1 MNKPKNSKP
10 IKITSSKNL
19 DNKKQKGTMESHK
32 GMEGMSTAEDLIKVW
47 NKFKSANEPDLIVDW
62 NFHNPEL
69 SLHQT
74 KDHPHGVVYI
84 MNIRSLYN
92 NQVPGHWVALIR
104 IYNDKPS
111 EYGKIYYY
119 NPFGTILPKIAVE
132 KLDCRYIYESVH
144 KEQNFTGENS
154 ESCGYYCIMFLLA
167 FLRRFKSYEYIV
179 FDKKFIK
186 ANNPDG
192 KNYGQRGRF
201 IDTQPNNVKFKIN
214 IDAMEKEISSNEAL
228 LNVKNN
234 K

>member
-1 MNKPKNSKP
+1 MNKSKKSNP
-10 IKITSSKNL
+10 IDNKAAKQL
-19 DNKKQKGTMESHK
+19 DNKSLKSKPKT

-47 NKFKSANEPDLIVDW
+47 NKFKSKTEPDLIVDW

-104 IYNDKPS
+104 IFNEKPS

-179 FDKKFIK
+179 FDKKFIST
-186 ANNPDG
+186 NNP
-192 KNYGQRGRF
+192 NGRF

-228 LNVKNN
+228 LNVNSRK

>member
-1 MNKPKNSKP
+1 MNHSKKSKPSKTKPVDNESKKSKPK
-10 IKITSSKNL
+10 T
-19 DNKKQKGTMESHK
+19 

-47 NKFKSANEPDLIVDW
+47 NKFKSKNEPDLIVDW

-179 FDKKFIK
+179 FDKKFVTPYTL
-186 ANNPDG
+186 NG
-192 KNYGQRGRF
+192 KTYGQEGRF

-228 LNVKNN
+228 LNVNKNV
-234 K
+234 KK

>member
-1 MNKPKNSKP
+1 MNHSKKSKPSKTKPLDNEFTKSKPK
-10 IKITSSKNL
+10 T
-19 DNKKQKGTMESHK
+19 

-47 NKFKSANEPDLIVDW
+47 NKFKSKTEPDLIVDW

-132 KLDCRYIYESVH
+132 KLDCRYIYESIH

-179 FDKKFIK
+179 FDKKFVTHY
-186 ANNPDG
+186 NQNG
-192 KNYGQRGRF
+192 KTYGQNGRF

-228 LNVKNN
+228 LNIN
-234 K
+234 KTKK